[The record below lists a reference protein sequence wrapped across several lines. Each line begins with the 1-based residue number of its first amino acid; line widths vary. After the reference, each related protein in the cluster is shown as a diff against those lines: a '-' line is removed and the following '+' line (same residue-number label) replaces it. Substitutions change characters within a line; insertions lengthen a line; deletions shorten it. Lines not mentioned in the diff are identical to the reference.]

1 MEDITFA
8 LNGICFTFP
17 SCNLVSTSAR
27 SYLCERLHETRTYS
41 LKEHEIVFLKR
52 HNLIFSKV
60 AGNI

>member
-1 MEDITFA
+1 MEDITFG

-17 SCNLVSTSAR
+17 SCNLVSTSAH
-27 SYLCERLHETRTYS
+27 SYICQRLHKTRTYS
-41 LKEHEIVFLKR
+41 LKEHETVLLKR